1 MQKKYDLNELALI
14 RNTWP
19 DTPVEAVPESCREV
33 FRMRKMA
40 VDLYID
46 GARMTEIEGITKI
59 ARQNILRL
67 VERCCSQTDTG
78 SYYGYTALFP
88 YNVLASNKDS
98 KSGLFQKLLQ
108 KYPEAEEYL
117 KGCYFGDKKYTTERV
132 MNKKT
137 LHEKFLAKL
146 IDLGAETYEYPFNT
160 KKRGY
165 QSLCLYV
172 DKLASQN
179 INEAS
184 NRLLKDE
191 QQKITSTG
199 IGTRFTYPSISPFSV
214 VQVDGHRIDIEYYVE
229 IENIDGTISK
239 SVAIRPW
246 LFAVIDV
253 STRCILG
260 YSVTQSENYSQ
271 YDVIDAIQDAMLPRK
286 KKTFFRIKSTYPD
299 NGGFHSLAYPQL
311 SYSMVDTI
319 QLDNAKSHLARNT
332 VNRLTERLGITLNFG
347 SVATPEARGIVE
359 RFFGTLETRGFHRL
373 PMTTGSNP
381 RDPKRRDAEK
391 QCIKYDMTY
400 DDTCEILEL
409 IIAEYNDTPH
419 SSLQNL
425 TPLECMR
432 RRVFDSG
439 MMPVIATGR
448 LRSSIDNL
456 HYISDTRVVRG
467 GKTGKRAYVNYNG
480 AVYRNETLAVTNDYV
495 GQKIYLEIDPHD
507 ISSID
512 AYTSDGIYLGELHA
526 CGEFGAKSHSLK
538 TRKEALKSA
547 RERGYETNSPFSS
560 PISVFEQE
568 LVSRARKGKSRRSA
582 TKVDQVRREQRKP
595 KPSDKTAEPA
605 EIVRMTVDTSSLPPR
620 EVVDEIRKLPPAERV
635 KALFPAI
642 GGVKNDPC

>member
-1 MQKKYDLNELALI
+1 MQKKYDLDELALI

-19 DTPVEAVPESCREV
+19 DTPVESVPESCRDV

-46 GARMTEIEGITKI
+46 GARMTEIEVITKI

-67 VERCCSQTDTG
+67 VERCCMQTKAGD
-78 SYYGYTALFP
+78 YYGYTALIP
-88 YNVLASNKDS
+88 YNVLANNKDS
-98 KSGLFQKLLQ
+98 KSGLFQTLLQ
-108 KYPEAEEYL
+108 KYPEADEYL

-146 IDLGAETYEYPFNT
+146 IDLGVETYEYPFNT
-160 KKRGY
+160 KNRGY
-165 QSLCLYV
+165 QSLCAYV

-179 INEAS
+179 INEAA

-199 IGTRFTYPSISPFSV
+199 IGDRFTYPSIAPFSV
-214 VQVDGHRIDIEYYVE
+214 VQVDGHKIDIEYYVE
-229 IENIDGTISK
+229 IENIDGTITK
-239 SVAIRPW
+239 SIALRPW

-260 YSVTQSENYSQ
+260 YSVSQSENYSQ
-271 YDVIDAIQDAMLPRK
+271 YDVIDAIQNAMLPRK
-286 KKTFFRIKSTYPD
+286 KKTFSRIKSAYPD
-299 NGGFHSLAYPQL
+299 NGGYHAIAYPQL
-311 SYSMVDTI
+311 SYSMINTVM
-319 QLDNAKSHLARNT
+319 LDNAKSHLANNT
-332 VNRLTERLGITLNFG
+332 VKRLTERLGITLNFG
-347 SVATPEARGIVE
+347 SVATPETRGIVE
-359 RFFGTLETRGFHRL
+359 RFFGTLETRGFHRF
-373 PMTTGSNP
+373 PMTTGSNT
-381 RDPKRRDAEK
+381 RDPKRREAEK

-400 DDTCEILEL
+400 DDVCEILEL
-409 IIAEYNDTPH
+409 IIAEYNNTPH

-439 MMPVIATGR
+439 MMPFIATGR
-448 LRSSIDNL
+448 LRTAIDNL
-456 HYISDTRVVRG
+456 HYIGDTRIVRG
-467 GKTGKRAYVNYNG
+467 GKSGKRAYVNYNG
-480 AVYRNETLAVTNDYV
+480 AVYRNDALSITNDYI

-538 TRKEALKSA
+538 TRKESLKVA
-547 RERGYETNSPFSS
+547 KERGYENNPFASPL
-560 PISVFEQE
+560 SVFEQE
-568 LVSRARKGKSRRSA
+568 LVARSKKSRRSA
-582 TKVDQVRREQRKP
+582 TKVDQLRREQGKQ
-595 KPSDKTAEPA
+595 KPSEAPAKPA
-605 EIVRMTVDTSSLPPR
+605 EVVKINVDTSSLPPR
-620 EVVDEIRKLPPAERV
+620 EVVDELRKLPPEERV
-635 KALFPAI
+635 KTLFPSV
-642 GGVKNDPC
+642 GGV